1 MKRLLVHEI
10 LYGATT
16 ATIEDFQFCG
26 PYCKPHCDADG
37 ESGLGVPTAIG
48 RLQKRLYTFFRELT
62 RNGATNPHPILTQS
76 S

>member
-26 PYCKPHCDADG
+26 PYCNPHCDADG